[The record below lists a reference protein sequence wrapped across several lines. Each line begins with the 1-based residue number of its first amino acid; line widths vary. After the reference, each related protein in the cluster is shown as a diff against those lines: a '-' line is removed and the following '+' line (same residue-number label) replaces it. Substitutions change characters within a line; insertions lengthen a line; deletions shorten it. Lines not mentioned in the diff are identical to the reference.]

1 MVCVTP
7 AHLSAKFWTSSPAF
21 ETTASSKPLD
31 GFPNE
36 DGVRRFVREEMIQ
49 LFSDLP
55 RAIHNTS
62 ELSARLGYTLAEL
75 GYEFPRY
82 PVPEGETMDS
92 FLRKRT
98 EEGFQNR
105 YVVKRDEELFDRA
118 KRQVQK
124 ELALIEK
131 LRLAGYFLIVW
142 DIIRFCREHKILV
155 QGRGSA
161 ANSAVCYSL

>member
-1 MVCVTP
+1 M
-7 AHLSAKFWTSSPAF
+7 
-21 ETTASSKPLD
+21 
-31 GFPNE
+31 
-36 DGVRRFVREEMIQ
+36 MQ

-55 RAIHNTS
+55 EAIHNTS

-105 YVVKRDEELFDRA
+105 YGAKRDDDLFERA
-118 KRQVQK
+118 KRQVER

-131 LRLAGYFLIVW
+131 LHLAGYFLIVW

-155 QGRGSA
+155 QGTGSA
-161 ANSAVCYSL
+161 ANSAVCYSLGITAVDPDGMEVLFERVLWAGPREMTGTG